1 MDLYYC
7 SMVIVR
13 EMAPGS
19 VIALCT
25 EVHLD
30 ALTGLCYCLEQRK
43 IQKECRAFAK
53 RVVLLLPVP

>member
-13 EMAPGS
+13 EMAAGS

-43 IQKECRAFAK
+43 I
-53 RVVLLLPVP
+53 